1 MAWSSR
7 SRVVARCLGHD
18 ITQTQLLREQA
29 LCGDRSLEA
38 AFIACGSLPQGFP
51 AQPRTLAE
59 GGLLASAKLAEEAK
73 QEELRKGLLDLGVA
87 WGLVAVCC
95 AHHVGH
101 FAHAMGCEPRQAG
114 QSLGCQAY
122 PCPTAIRTGIPHL
135 NKVLLHGV
143 SAQQSQSQAALGTWA
158 PGTAPNSSMV

>member
-1 MAWSSR
+1 MSGLKYNINT
-7 SRVVARCLGHD
+7 CH
-18 ITQTQLLREQA
+18 LLWEQA
-29 LCGDRSLEA
+29 LRGDSSWEA
-38 AFIACGSLPQGFP
+38 AFIACLFLLQGFP

-101 FAHAMGCEPRQAG
+101 FAHAMG
-114 QSLGCQAY
+114 
-122 PCPTAIRTGIPHL
+122 
-135 NKVLLHGV
+135 
-143 SAQQSQSQAALGTWA
+143 
-158 PGTAPNSSMV
+158 